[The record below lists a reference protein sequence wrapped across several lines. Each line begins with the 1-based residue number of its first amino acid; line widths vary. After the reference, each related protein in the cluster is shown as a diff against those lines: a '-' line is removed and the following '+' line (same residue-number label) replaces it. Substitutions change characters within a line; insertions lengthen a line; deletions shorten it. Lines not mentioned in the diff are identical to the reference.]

1 MSHFFVSTVIPN
13 IREEDHFIQVKPV
26 SWVLSKPVLKD
37 HTLTFPLTLI
47 NTKQVEMF
55 LFLFTSVTLV
65 CVDVQPI
72 LNTSLMVSRENFAA
86 TAQLLCMLE

>member
-1 MSHFFVSTVIPN
+1 MRSRNITFFSVLTVIRN

-26 SWVLSKPVLKD
+26 SWVHSKPVLKD

-55 LFLFTSVTLV
+55 LFLFSSVTLV
-65 CVDVQPI
+65 
-72 LNTSLMVSRENFAA
+72 
-86 TAQLLCMLE
+86 